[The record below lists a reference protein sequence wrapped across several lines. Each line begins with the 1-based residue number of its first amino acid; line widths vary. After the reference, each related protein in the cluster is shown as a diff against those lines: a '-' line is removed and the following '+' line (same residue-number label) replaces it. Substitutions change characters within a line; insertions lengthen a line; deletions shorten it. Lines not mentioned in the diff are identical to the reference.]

1 MSKKHTKVID
11 ITWVEDNKQ
20 YLPSV
25 EDELTDIQKVNNIKF
40 EITPKSD
47 SREFKKVA
55 ENIPSSLVFCID
67 YNLHNGGDGINGD
80 EVIRNIREVNK
91 DCVII
96 FYSFKLT
103 QEELR
108 KLVNAEDKNTYCVH
122 RTNLMAKLRELI
134 EDGLL

>member
-1 MSKKHTKVID
+1 MAKKYTKVTD

-25 EDELTDIQKVNNIKF
+25 EDELIEIQNDNGIKF
-40 EITPKSD
+40 EITPISD
-47 SREFKKVA
+47 SREFKKIA
-55 ENIPSSLVFCID
+55 GNIPTSLVFCID

-80 EVIRNIREVNK
+80 EVIKNIRAVNK

-108 KLVNAEDKNTYCVH
+108 KLVNADDKNTYCVH